1 MEIENIKVIRDSIG
15 VAIVPGDEILFNYD
29 GKDVIGKY
37 IGLSSRNTLQFESPL
52 SGTIYNVKPSS
63 INKALHVKFSCYRQE
78 VSA

>member
-37 IGLSSRNTLQFESPL
+37 IGSMLYYTITYFEIL
-52 SGTIYNVKPSS
+52 CLKFKFLKFWPS
-63 INKALHVKFSCYRQE
+63 
-78 VSA
+78 